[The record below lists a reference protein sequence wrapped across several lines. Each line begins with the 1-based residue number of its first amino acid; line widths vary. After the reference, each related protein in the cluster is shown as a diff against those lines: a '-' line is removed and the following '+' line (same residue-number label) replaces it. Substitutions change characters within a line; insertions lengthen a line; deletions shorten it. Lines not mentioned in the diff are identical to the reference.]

1 MLARELT
8 KKHETIYRDLV
19 EEVKVFKLNLK
30 GELTVVISEK
40 INKDIYI
47 DLEKIKIMIK
57 KYLLKYRV
65 KDVVELISDRE
76 KMPKREIYKLCLEL
90 KKNEKSN

>member
-1 MLARELT
+1 
-8 KKHETIYRDLV
+8 
-19 EEVKVFKLNLK
+19 
-30 GELTVVISEK
+30 
-40 INKDIYI
+40 
-47 DLEKIKIMIK
+47 MIK

-90 KKNEKSN
+90 KK